1 MVRLKTR
8 YILFEVVYPELNGDG
23 EEGSEWYKTR
33 SNSIIALHKQSPPA
47 INAKII
53 ILAIRKSLQLNYGDL
68 GSGCDGMS
76 LVLKYFSNRTSTGII
91 RVLRE
96 SYMKICSAICL
107 INELNGYKVII
118 RCVNLSGSIKKCE
131 DKSIIRSEKLMKE
144 ILNSSNNNKNIGDV
158 NYGIS
163 GGIVISDN
171 IEKEKNLDAINKMFG
186 SGKAIG
192 DDIEKIGVQSSDEE
206 EAQAEDDF
214 EKYVDTF

>member
-8 YILFEVVYPELNGDG
+8 YILFEIIYPELNGDG
-23 EEGSEWYKTR
+23 EEGTDWYKTR
-33 SNSIIALHKQSPPA
+33 SNSIIALHKQSPSV
-47 INAKII
+47 INAKVI

-144 ILNSSNNNKNIGDV
+144 ILNSSNKSNTSNNN
-158 NYGIS
+158 IS
-163 GGIVISDN
+163 GGIIISGV
-171 IEKEKNLDAINKMFG
+171 IEKEKNLDAINKIFG
-186 SGKAIG
+186 SSKSIS
-192 DDIEKIGVQSSDEE
+192 DDIDKIEAQGSDDE
-206 EAQAEDDF
+206 EAQAEEDF

>member
-8 YILFEVVYPELNGDG
+8 YILFEIIYPELNGDG
-23 EEGSEWYKTR
+23 EEGTDWYKTR
-33 SNSIIALHKQSPPA
+33 SNSIIALHKQSPSV
-47 INAKII
+47 INAKVI

-144 ILNSSNNNKNIGDV
+144 ILNSSNKSNTSNNN
-158 NYGIS
+158 NIS
-163 GGIVISDN
+163 GGIIISSV
-171 IEKEKNLDAINKMFG
+171 IEKEKNLDAIKKMFG
-186 SGKAIG
+186 SSKSIS
-192 DDIEKIGVQSSDEE
+192 DDIDKIEVQGSDDE
-206 EAQAEDDF
+206 EAQAEEDF

>member
-8 YILFEVVYPELNGDG
+8 YILFEIIYPELNGDG
-23 EEGSEWYKTR
+23 EEGTDWYKTR
-33 SNSIIALHKQSPPA
+33 SNSIIALHKQSPSV
-47 INAKII
+47 INAKVI

-144 ILNSSNNNKNIGDV
+144 ILNSSNKSNTSNNN
-158 NYGIS
+158 NIS
-163 GGIVISDN
+163 GGIIISSV

-186 SGKAIG
+186 SSKSIS
-192 DDIEKIGVQSSDEE
+192 DDIDKIEAQGSDDE
-206 EAQAEDDF
+206 EAQAEEDF

>member
-1 MVRLKTR
+1 
-8 YILFEVVYPELNGDG
+8 
-23 EEGSEWYKTR
+23 
-33 SNSIIALHKQSPPA
+33 
-47 INAKII
+47 
-53 ILAIRKSLQLNYGDL
+53 
-68 GSGCDGMS
+68 
-76 LVLKYFSNRTSTGII
+76 
-91 RVLRE
+91 
-96 SYMKICSAICL
+96 
-107 INELNGYKVII
+107 
-118 RCVNLSGSIKKCE
+118 
-131 DKSIIRSEKLMKE
+131 MKE

>member
-8 YILFEVVYPELNGDG
+8 YILFEIIYPELNGDG
-23 EEGSEWYKTR
+23 EEGTDWYKTR
-33 SNSIIALHKQSPPA
+33 SNSIIALHKQSPSV
-47 INAKII
+47 INAKVI

-144 ILNSSNNNKNIGDV
+144 ILNSSNKSNTNNN
-158 NYGIS
+158 NNIS
-163 GGIVISDN
+163 GGIIISSV

-186 SGKAIG
+186 SSKFIS
-192 DDIEKIGVQSSDEE
+192 DDIDKIEAQGSDDE
-206 EAQAEDDF
+206 EAQAEEDF

>member
-8 YILFEVVYPELNGDG
+8 YILFEIIYPELKGDG
-23 EEGSEWYKTR
+23 EEGTDWYKTR
-33 SNSIIALHKQSPPA
+33 SNSIIALHKQSPSV
-47 INAKII
+47 INAKVI

-144 ILNSSNNNKNIGDV
+144 ILNSSNKSNTSNNN
-158 NYGIS
+158 IS
-163 GGIVISDN
+163 GGIIISGV

-186 SGKAIG
+186 SSKSIS
-192 DDIEKIGVQSSDEE
+192 DDIDKIEVQGSDDE
-206 EAQAEDDF
+206 EAQAEEDF

>member
-8 YILFEVVYPELNGDG
+8 YILFEIIYPELNGDG
-23 EEGSEWYKTR
+23 EEGTDWYKTR
-33 SNSIIALHKQSPPA
+33 SNSIIALHKQSPSV
-47 INAKII
+47 INAKVI

-144 ILNSSNNNKNIGDV
+144 ILNSSNKSNTSNNN
-158 NYGIS
+158 NIS
-163 GGIVISDN
+163 GGIIISSV
-171 IEKEKNLDAINKMFG
+171 IEKEKNLDAINKIFG
-186 SGKAIG
+186 SSKSIS
-192 DDIEKIGVQSSDEE
+192 DDIDKIEAQGSDDE
-206 EAQAEDDF
+206 EAQAEEDF